1 MDGKGSLNAG
11 WMRLYQLIAC
21 TGVVL
26 ALIPATEF
34 LSLFCARQFSG
45 VVAILAAPAL
55 VAFGYGVQK
64 LFLIGRKTGELDFS
78 FESRAELPP
87 VRRIPAF
94 GISGLAG
101 LLAGAGVR
109 DIMAWRL
116 GAESN
121 SEVGGAVL
129 MVTFAALGVAGCLLV
144 PLRFFQILSRRTL
157 PGFACAFA
165 LILGLELFLTDDGPS
180 VTLFL
185 SVLFW
190 FLCFSLAANQE
201 YVIKYAY
208 ASRTCVV
215 SGRVRRAGLR
225 NAAGVWLTACAIFL
239 PSLGLLSFFVTGF
252 RMLLLSGKNAS
263 AAQRFTFPFAGAWG
277 LNAALFGFGILCLL
291 FGAGLLLYRTSH
303 DPAGTRA
310 MLAGL
315 SERLRAWL
323 SGILYALGITGRRR
337 GGEPEADE
345 VNGHYRDTVTSVRQ
359 VLTTAACRDRRSL
372 ERALRR
378 EKNTNAK
385 FCLAYR
391 TLLAALAAS
400 GIGLTP
406 TMTPHEAAEVIRE
419 KTELSQIDAWTAVF
433 IALTYAR
440 DTAHATAA
448 DTQAIREAVEK
459 FLEFV

>member
-1 MDGKGSLNAG
+1 MDGKRSPNAG

-34 LSLFCARQFSG
+34 LSLFCARQLSG
-45 VVAILAAPAL
+45 VVAILAVPAL

-87 VRRIPAF
+87 PVRRIPAF

-109 DIMAWRL
+109 DLMAWRL

-129 MVTFAALGVAGCLLV
+129 MVTFAALGGAGCLLV

-157 PGFACAFA
+157 PGFACVFA

-215 SGRVRRAGLR
+215 SSRVRRAGLR
-225 NAAGVWLTACAIFL
+225 NAAGVWLAACAIFL

-291 FGAGLLLYRTSH
+291 FGAGVLLYRFAH
-303 DPAGTRA
+303 DPNKTRA

-315 SERLRAWL
+315 SERLRAWF

-337 GGEPEADE
+337 GGEPEADAVTE
-345 VNGHYRDTVTSVRQ
+345 HYRDTVTSVRP
-359 VLTTAACRDRRSL
+359 VLTTAGCRDRRSL

-378 EKNTNAK
+378 EKNTNVK

-391 TLLAALAAS
+391 TLLAALAAD

-406 TMTPHEAAEVIRE
+406 TMTPYEAAEVIRK
-419 KTELSQIDAWTAVF
+419 KTNLSRIDEWTAQFVL
-433 IALTYAR
+433 ASYAGGGAQISGGMLR
-440 DTAHATAA
+440 DICAA
-448 DTQAIREAVEK
+448 IPERS
-459 FLEFV
+459 